1 MNTPLLCKSFP
12 LPPPPLWGCPA
23 SSPSLLSSGLDC
35 CLGVAVPGIVL
46 PASRWSAFLW
56 SQASSLMGP
65 AWAQAHLAGDLWLPL
80 LWLLLFPTCCS
91 HDPPGWRFTSSEIVI
106 PRKVSHRVR
115 GAATQGQLSYKV
127 RFSGQRH
134 VLHMRV
140 KKSLLPR
147 HFPVITDNDQ
157 GAMQEDYPFIPRD
170 CYYFSYLEGVP
181 GSMGTLDTCYG
192 GLRGMLQVDD
202 FTYEIKPLEA
212 SSKFEHV
219 ISQLVSQKTPVE
231 DAKCKIEM
239 KDTNQAYEEAMIA
252 EMPRAAP
259 VYLWWPHRK
268 YLKLHYTV
276 SNSLVVQNSN
286 HTRIIENVVII
297 NNILHS
303 IFYQGQLQVLIRLMC
318 IWDGMDK
325 MDLYSWPSAEA
336 AVSQFGLWKL
346 WGWYSQ
352 IPHDTSMLFT
362 GHKIAGSSYYS
373 SQEGICNPNWGASFV
388 FVSNYHIFLAST
400 VAAHAIGHVMGCV
413 HDGPGCHCFRR
424 DHCIM
429 APEPGLLDMMSNCTY
444 SKLHQRV
451 SMWDPCLSIPNV
463 PYRNFP
469 YVAARCGDKIQDE
482 REECDCGTLKDCSQD
497 PCCNTNCTLSLGSTC
512 NHGGCCWNCKYA
524 QPGTLCRDTL
534 GICDLPEYCNGTT
547 HVCPADTY
555 IQDGTPCSPLAVC
568 VKGNCSD
575 RDMQCQALF
584 GYKVK
589 DAAPACYKTLNIIG
603 DRFGNCG
610 VRLLRGGGKPV
621 KCEQDDVLCGML
633 HCANVEELPGGGEHT
648 TFHHMVVQDIKPES
662 CFGYDAHFGTDSPEM
677 GLVVDGASCGPGSY
691 CKDQNCTFFQDM
703 GFDCDVKMCTYRG
716 VCNNQRHCHCQRGWK
731 PPNCSERGP
740 GGSVDSGPPPD
751 REIGIRARL
760 LMNINRGT
768 ALLLLRL
775 FLLLLSAVIG
785 AFYYVKDITENE
797 K

>member
-1 MNTPLLCKSFP
+1 
-12 LPPPPLWGCPA
+12 
-23 SSPSLLSSGLDC
+23 
-35 CLGVAVPGIVL
+35 
-46 PASRWSAFLW
+46 
-56 SQASSLMGP
+56 MGP

-115 GAATQGQLSYKV
+115 GAATHGQPSYKV

-140 KKSLLPR
+140 KKSLLSR

-219 ISQLVSQKTPVE
+219 ISQLVSQKTPAE
-231 DAKCKIEM
+231 DAK
-239 KDTNQAYEEAMIA
+239 
-252 EMPRAAP
+252 
-259 VYLWWPHRK
+259 
-268 YLKLHYTV
+268 
-276 SNSLVVQNSN
+276 S
-286 HTRIIENVVII
+286 
-297 NNILHS
+297 
-303 IFYQGQLQVLIRLMC
+303 
-318 IWDGMDK
+318 
-325 MDLYSWPSAEA
+325 
-336 AVSQFGLWKL
+336 
-346 WGWYSQ
+346 
-352 IPHDTSMLFT
+352 
-362 GHKIAGSSYYS
+362 
-373 SQEGICNPNWGASFV
+373 
-388 FVSNYHIFLAST
+388 
-400 VAAHAIGHVMGCV
+400 
-413 HDGPGCHCFRR
+413 
-424 DHCIM
+424 
-429 APEPGLLDMMSNCTY
+429 
-444 SKLHQRV
+444 
-451 SMWDPCLSIPNV
+451 
-463 PYRNFP
+463 
-469 YVAARCGDKIQDE
+469 
-482 REECDCGTLKDCSQD
+482 
-497 PCCNTNCTLSLGSTC
+497 
-512 NHGGCCWNCKYA
+512 
-524 QPGTLCRDTL
+524 
-534 GICDLPEYCNGTT
+534 
-547 HVCPADTY
+547 DTY

-621 KCEQDDVLCGML
+621 KCERDDVLCGML
-633 HCANVEELPGGGEHT
+633 HCANAEELPGGGEHA

-677 GLVVDGASCGPGSY
+677 GLVADGASCGPGSY

-716 VCNNQRHCHCQRGWK
+716 GYGISRKGEVSEQRCHTHKSDMPKKPKGHYSLRSYSMKPCN
-731 PPNCSERGP
+731 
-740 GGSVDSGPPPD
+740 
-751 REIGIRARL
+751 
-760 LMNINRGT
+760 
-768 ALLLLRL
+768 
-775 FLLLLSAVIG
+775 F
-785 AFYYVKDITENE
+785 E
-797 K
+797 KKLVE

>member
-1 MNTPLLCKSFP
+1 
-12 LPPPPLWGCPA
+12 
-23 SSPSLLSSGLDC
+23 
-35 CLGVAVPGIVL
+35 
-46 PASRWSAFLW
+46 
-56 SQASSLMGP
+56 MGP
-65 AWAQAHLAGDLWLPL
+65 L
-80 LWLLLFPTCCS
+80 S
-91 HDPPGWRFTSSEIVI
+91 

-115 GAATQGQLSYKV
+115 GAATQGQLSYMV

-157 GAMQEDYPFIPRD
+157 GAVQEDYPFIPRD

-212 SSKFEHV
+212 SSKFEHL
-219 ISQLVSQKTPVE
+219 ISQLVSQKTPAE
-231 DAKCKIEM
+231 DAKCKIER
-239 KDTNQAYEEAMIA
+239 KDTNQEDEEAMIA

-268 YLKLHYTV
+268 YLKIHYTV
-276 SNSLVVQNSN
+276 SNSLVVQNPN
-286 HTRIIENVVII
+286 HTR
-297 NNILHS
+297 
-303 IFYQGQLQVLIRLMC
+303 
-318 IWDGMDK
+318 
-325 MDLYSWPSAEA
+325 
-336 AVSQFGLWKL
+336 
-346 WGWYSQ
+346 
-352 IPHDTSMLFT
+352 
-362 GHKIAGSSYYS
+362 HKIAGSSYYS
-373 SQEGICNPNWGASFV
+373 SHEGICNPNWGASFV

-424 DHCIM
+424 NHCIM

-463 PYRNFP
+463 PYSNFP
-469 YVAARCGDKIQDE
+469 YVAPRCGDKIINQ
-482 REECDCGTLKDCSQD
+482 REECDCGTLKDCARD
-497 PCCNTNCTLSLGSTC
+497 PCCQNHCVLTNGSDC
-512 NHGGCCWNCKYA
+512 SEGSCCFKCKYA

-568 VKGNCSD
+568 MKGNCSD

-589 DAAPACYKTLNIIG
+589 DAAAACYKTLNIIG

-610 VRLLRGGGKPV
+610 VRLLQGGGNPV

-633 HCANVEELPGGGEHT
+633 HCANVKELPGGGEHT

-691 CKDQNCTFFQDM
+691 CKDQNCTFFQDL
-703 GFDCDVKMCTYRG
+703 GFDCDVKMCNYRG
-716 VCNNQRHCHCQRGWK
+716 VCNNQRHCHCQQGWK

-760 LMNINRGT
+760 LTNINRGT

-785 AFYYVKDITENE
+785 AFYYVKDIMENE
-797 K
+797 N